1 MIRQNYQKQ
10 GPVTRDPYG
19 GRADRIQPAASSG
32 SRASSSTDTVILQP
46 TSKSPPQ
53 TKEPEPST
61 WPEFCSTEHC
71 YNAGV
76 TNCKECGKLFCDS
89 RECYEKEA
97 SYCVGCFSAKRR
109 RTSSSVGAAAP
120 QKPPVKIE
128 VKEQI
133 DTDDVTDP
141 LAVDTYASDQA
152 KLEELEAQYEAYI
165 AGRRKKLP
173 TAEKVRIIG
182 ARLSKFAKSAARSRT
197 ASVPSH
203 PHGLGRS

>member
-1 MIRQNYQKQ
+1 M
-10 GPVTRDPYG
+10 
-19 GRADRIQPAASSG
+19 
-32 SRASSSTDTVILQP
+32 
-46 TSKSPPQ
+46 
-53 TKEPEPST
+53 
-61 WPEFCSTEHC
+61 
-71 YNAGV
+71 
-76 TNCKECGKLFCDS
+76 
-89 RECYEKEA
+89 
-97 SYCVGCFSAKRR
+97 
-109 RTSSSVGAAAP
+109 
-120 QKPPVKIE
+120 KIE

-165 AGRRKKLP
+165 AGRRKKMP
-173 TAEKVRIIG
+173 TAEKVSIIG